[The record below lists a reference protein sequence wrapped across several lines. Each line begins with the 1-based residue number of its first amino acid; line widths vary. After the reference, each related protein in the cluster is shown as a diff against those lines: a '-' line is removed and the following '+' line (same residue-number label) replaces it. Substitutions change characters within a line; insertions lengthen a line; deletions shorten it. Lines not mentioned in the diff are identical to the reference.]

1 MNQRI
6 NSGLKTAVVA
16 GLALLALGTAAGY
29 AANKFGKP
37 KSVIHVVTLYYKDGT
52 TDEQKKAVLAAI
64 EKMAADLPGVKNV
77 WLKST
82 KVQGVYMEKV
92 TENKEKPSEVS
103 YKTHPFTDAF
113 VIEFEDQAAFERY
126 ADHPAHKAFE
136 EVYTPVRGR
145 SSTHDIT
152 N

>member
-1 MNQRI
+1 MNPRI
-6 NSGLKTAVVA
+6 NFGLKTAVVA
-16 GLALLALGTAAGY
+16 GLALLTIGATAGY

-52 TDEQKKAVLAAI
+52 TDEQKKAVLAAL
-64 EKMAADLPGVKNV
+64 EKMAAELPGVKNV

-82 KVQGVYMEKV
+82 KVQGAYMEKV
-92 TENKEKPSEVS
+92 TESKEKPSEAS
-103 YKTHPFTDAF
+103 YKAHPFTDAF
-113 VIEFEDQAAFERY
+113 VIEFEDQAAFEKY

-136 EVYTPVRGR
+136 ETYIPVRGR

>member
-1 MNQRI
+1 MNPRI
-6 NSGLKTAVVA
+6 SSGLKTAVVA
-16 GLALLALGTAAGY
+16 GLALLAIGAAAGY
-29 AANKFGKP
+29 AANRFGKP

-64 EKMAADLPGVKNV
+64 EKMAAELPGVKNV

-82 KVQGVYMEKV
+82 KVQGAYMEKV
-92 TENKEKPSEVS
+92 TENKEKPAEVS
-103 YKTHPFTDAF
+103 YKAHPFTDAF
-113 VIEFEDQAAFERY
+113 VVEFEDQAAFERY

-136 EVYTPVRGR
+136 EVYIPVRGR

>member
-1 MNQRI
+1 MNTRF
-6 NSGLKTAVVA
+6 NLGWKTAVVT
-16 GLALLALGTAAGY
+16 GLALLAVGAAAGY
-29 AANKFGKP
+29 AANRFSKP

-52 TDEQKKAVLAAI
+52 TEEQKKTVLAAV
-64 EKMAADLPGVKNV
+64 EKMAGEMPGIKNV

-82 KVQGVYMEKV
+82 KVQGAYMEKI
-92 TENKEKPSEVS
+92 TEGKDKPSEVT
-103 YKTHPFTDAF
+103 YKAHPFTDAF
-113 VIEFEDQAAFERY
+113 VIEFEDQAAFEKY

-136 EVYTPVRGR
+136 EAYIPVRGR

>member
-1 MNQRI
+1 MRFNL
-6 NSGLKTAVVA
+6 GLKTAAIA
-16 GLALLALGTAAGY
+16 GLALLAVGAAAGY
-29 AANKFGKP
+29 AANRFGKP
-37 KSVIHVVTLYYKDGT
+37 KSVLHVVTLYYKDGT
-52 TDEQKKAVLAAI
+52 TEEQKKAVLAAV
-64 EKMAADLPGVKNV
+64 EKMAGEMPGVKNV

-82 KVQGVYMEKV
+82 KVQGAYMEKI
-92 TENKEKPSEVS
+92 TDARERSAEGA

-126 ADHPAHKAFE
+126 AEHPAHKAFE
-136 EVYTPVRGR
+136 QVYIPVRGR

>member
-1 MNQRI
+1 MNPRI
-6 NSGLKTAVVA
+6 SFSLKTAAIA
-16 GLALLALGTAAGY
+16 GLTLLAIGATAGY

-64 EKMAADLPGVKNV
+64 EKMAAELPGVKNV

-92 TENKEKPSEVS
+92 TENKEKPAEVS
-103 YKTHPFTDAF
+103 YKAHPFTDAF
-113 VIEFEDQAAFERY
+113 VVEFEDQAAFERY

-136 EVYTPVRGR
+136 EVYIPVRGR